1 MVPVVVIFVGV
12 GIEDMLRI
20 GVQVEQFFHGG
31 TAGGLGFCLVEL
43 DHGFEILGGFLV
55 EAEDLD
61 KFSRHAGADLFP
73 SENIGEV
80 AARFGEAEHV
90 ANPGTRELRV
100 GLDSGRLV
108 FFQVLAEVRK
118 LIYVYIV
125 FHRLNIIFMRTIVR
139 TFFY

>member
-1 MVPVVVIFVGV
+1 MVPVVVVFVGV
-12 GIEDMLRI
+12 RIEDMLRI
-20 GVQVEQFFHGG
+20 RVQVEQFFHGG
-31 TAGGLGFCLVEL
+31 TAGGFRFCLVEL
-43 DHGFEILGGFLV
+43 DHGLEILGRLLV

-61 KFSRHAGADLFP
+61 KFRRHAGADLFP

-90 ANPGTRELRV
+90 ANPGTGELRV

-118 LIYVYIV
+118 LINVYII
-125 FHRLNIIFMRTIVR
+125 FHES
-139 TFFY
+139 